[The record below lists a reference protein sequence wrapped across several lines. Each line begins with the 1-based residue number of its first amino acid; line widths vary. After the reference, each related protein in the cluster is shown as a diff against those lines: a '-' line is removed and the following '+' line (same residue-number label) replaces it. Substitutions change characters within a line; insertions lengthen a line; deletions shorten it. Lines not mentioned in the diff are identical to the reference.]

1 MPYLGVR
8 PADITSATEA
18 EIAGDLT
25 VDTNTLKVDATNN
38 RVGINTTSMDAA
50 LQVQNGDITVGW
62 ADNFIGTQFQD
73 GSAFR
78 LGMKFA
84 TVNRTLKLVAET
96 SDNNGEIT
104 FETNG
109 SERARVT
116 DNGITFNG
124 DTAAANALDD
134 YEEGTWTVTNKSV
147 ASLSIT
153 NTQQAYYVK
162 IGRLV
167 FFNFYATYPATS
179 DSNTAKLSLP
189 FASGVSTSD
198 GHSYIIGRK
207 EGSAS
212 NGFIGQVTNGTDE
225 ILFCSNTS
233 STGFL
238 TNGNLGGEFII
249 MSGCYRASA

>member
-1 MPYLGVR
+1 MPYFGVR
-8 PADITSATEA
+8 PADITSAAEA

-25 VDTNTLKVDATNN
+25 VDTNTLVVDAANN

-116 DNGITFNG
+116 DNGLTFNG

-134 YEEGTWTVTNKSV
+134 YEEGTWTPTDNSGAGLTFTNGDG
-147 ASLSIT
+147 
-153 NTQQAYYVK
+153 YYTKV
-162 IGRLV
+162 GRQV
-167 FFNFYATYPATS
+167 FAAFRLTYP
-179 DSNTAKLSLP
+179 
-189 FASGVSTSD
+189 STSD
-198 GHSYIIGRK
+198 TNMASIAGLPFTAGNITDAMFG
-207 EGSAS
+207 GSS
-212 NGFIGQVTNGTDE
+212 TYHQDSGIGQPFSFLVADNGSFLAIFYDG
-225 ILFCSNTS
+225 S
-233 STGFL
+233 SQRGNNNFSGKPLRGFVIY
-238 TNGNLGGEFII
+238 NV
-249 MSGCYRASA
+249 